1 MPDVQ
6 DPVAVDEMQSLLGEV
21 RQLEQK
27 LPREQERI
35 VEYAERHLT
44 RVRAQKIEYW
54 ITYFDYVKGK
64 RVSLSN
70 QDATSKFISEG
81 EVALKNKD
89 LRGLQQSVLR
99 LYELLPESQEKARD
113 MQKLKSGLDKF

>member
-1 MPDVQ
+1 M
-6 DPVAVDEMQSLLGEV
+6 
-21 RQLEQK
+21 
-27 LPREQERI
+27 
-35 VEYAERHLT
+35 
-44 RVRAQKIEYW
+44 
-54 ITYFDYVKGK
+54 KGK